1 MNIQKPDKTF
11 NFKNISLETP
21 NSVQGGSWITK
32 ILNNDE
38 KLYIQTNECSSKQ
51 GFVDSGKKT
60 YIDLLFDQKD
70 SEFIEWTENLE
81 DKLVNLIYEKS
92 DVWFENSLGKS
103 DIESAFSPLIRSF
116 RSGKN
121 YLLRVNINNKLIND
135 NVRIFNESEEPV
147 KMENINSETKLI
159 SILEVNGIK
168 FTSKNFQIDFL
179 LRQMMVLEK
188 KPIFENC
195 LIKINSDKKVDDLI
209 DTINDEDTDHLE
221 ENTDDLEIAEP
232 IRETKNIE
240 DKSAEPVAEPVAKP
254 VAEPVAKPVAKP
266 VAEPVAEPV
275 AKPVAEPVE
284 DKNEL
289 SERGTLEKINNDDTL
304 VEFDINENLNDL
316 EKVHL
321 KNPKE
326 VYYEIYKEAKSKA
339 RQAKLYAINAIFEA
353 NQIKKTYNLDD
364 FAESSDDETPEFN

>member
-1 MNIQKPDKTF
+1 MNIQNPDKTF
-11 NFKNISLETP
+11 NFKNISLEIP

-38 KLYIQTNECSSKQ
+38 KLYIQTNECSTKQ
-51 GFVDSGKKT
+51 GFIDSGKRT

-81 DKLVNLIYEKS
+81 DKLVNLICEKS
-92 DVWFENSLGKS
+92 DVWFENSLKKS

-135 NVRIFNESEEPV
+135 NVKIFNESEEPV
-147 KMENINSETKLI
+147 KMENINSETKII

-209 DTINDEDTDHLE
+209 DIINDEDTDNLE
-221 ENTDDLEIAEP
+221 ENTDDLEITEP
-232 IRETKNIE
+232 IREMKNNE
-240 DKSAEPVAEPVAKP
+240 DMSSKPEPVAES
-254 VAEPVAKPVAKP
+254 
-266 VAEPVAEPV
+266 
-275 AKPVAEPVE
+275 VE

-289 SERGTLEKINNDDTL
+289 SERRTLEKINNNDTL

-321 KNPKE
+321 KNPKD

-339 RQAKLYAINAIFEA
+339 KQAKLYAINAIFEA